1 MLKSDFKEVM
11 IMVKASDASI
21 TIRIPKTLKAQLD
34 KIKEIE
40 QRSFNNLVVVAL
52 SDYVLRY
59 NEEKKDTPSK

>member
-1 MLKSDFKEVM
+1 M

>member
-1 MLKSDFKEVM
+1 
-11 IMVKASDASI
+11 MVKASDASI